1 MAGIELPPHLMRQA
15 TRTNSRIPP
24 MARRSV
30 SPFPTRM
37 AALSCDKLQKE
48 ASTKNPDL
56 RRCLAHHTLLNRSI
70 EAAQQDVRR
79 RMASFH
85 LDEEDDDDFTTSYHS
100 TPNEAT
106 AVPLIRVQ
114 ITNAVRAM
122 VKRRAADSQQNDQL
136 NGLTRVSATADK
148 AVNNNSS
155 SSSSSMKSLKRVPRV
170 VFGRRRWPL
179 YGAGPLQT
187 GLVS

>member
-1 MAGIELPPHLMRQA
+1 MAGLELPPSLMRQA
-15 TRTNSRIPP
+15 TRTNTRIPP

-30 SPFPTRM
+30 SPFPCRM
-37 AALSCDKLQKE
+37 AVLSRDKLQKE

-56 RRCLAHHTLLNRSI
+56 RRCLAHHTLLNRSL

-79 RMASFH
+79 RMAAFH

-122 VKRRAADSQQNDQL
+122 VKRRSADSQQNETL
-136 NGLTRVSATADK
+136 RGLTRVSAHADK
-148 AVNNNSS
+148 AGSSQSS
-155 SSSSSMKSLKRVPRV
+155 SNSMKGLKRVPRV